1 MVRALTAYYQSTLPN
16 ARLKKCT
23 VALLFDIVDFLMD
36 MGTDFVSEQAECQR
50 TNRSVDTT
58 FNLMSAQFSDVVF
71 TKEDMQ
77 RPLTL
82 EVRELCSKHQ
92 EPMSRAN
99 WPQDAW
105 ECSCRWYLR
114 LRRVLESFDAE
125 SVPTTERAALCR
137 GLVKRSQTAAGAVGG
152 GGSYAHCELSG
163 EW

>member
-1 MVRALTAYYQSTLPN
+1 MARVLTVYYQSTLPN
-16 ARLKKCT
+16 ARLTKCT
-23 VALLFDIVDFLMD
+23 VALLFDVVDFMMD

-58 FNLMSAQFSDVVF
+58 FNLTSAQFSDVVF

-92 EPMSRAN
+92 ESLSRVN

-105 ECSCRWYLR
+105 ECSCRWHPR
-114 LRRVLESFDAE
+114 LRRVLESFEADQCLQWRGQLCAGVWSRDLRGRVRLAVE
-125 SVPTTERAALCR
+125 ALTCT
-137 GLVKRSQTAAGAVGG
+137 LLAQ
-152 GGSYAHCELSG
+152 L
-163 EW
+163 